1 MKNVTVFLF
10 DDFTSIDALGPT
22 EVLSKLNKIY
32 KIEYFSRNGGPIS
45 SSTGAVIHTEKIK
58 EPSGSD
64 VLIVPGGFGTRNLV
78 NDTDFISLLEKLVSK
93 AEYVLSICSGSALLA
108 KSGCLNDKRATGNK
122 LSWDWVISQNSN
134 VKWVKKARWV
144 VDGKFYSS
152 SGVTAGIDMTLGF
165 VSDIHGYETAR
176 KISNAMEY
184 LWNENKDNDP
194 FCF

>member
-1 MKNVTVFLF
+1 M
-10 DDFTSIDALGPT
+10 
-22 EVLSKLNKIY
+22 
-32 KIEYFSRNGGPIS
+32 
-45 SSTGAVIHTEKIK
+45 
-58 EPSGSD
+58 
-64 VLIVPGGFGTRNLV
+64 